1 MKRKN
6 LKSVLFLFGITSL
19 SINANTVKNIKNINE
34 DKNSPNKN
42 IEAISSVKK
51 EQKQLQPSNKTAE
64 GYNLNFDVNKNYKT
78 ETVKVNGKNITYRAY
93 ENIVYVKNP
102 VDINYQTINIY
113 IPEEYFNGKTVGKY
127 NEKTAPIFFPNSV
140 GGYMPGAA
148 GKPEIDKRKGK
159 ENASLVALSRGY
171 IVAAAGAR
179 GRTLKNEQGNYTG
192 KAPAA
197 IVDLKAAIRYLHYND
212 KAMPGNAER
221 IVSNGTSA
229 GGALSA
235 LLGATGNSKDYE
247 PYLKELGAIDG
258 RDDIFAVSAYCPI
271 TNLDNANTAYE
282 WMFNKIKTY
291 KKINIS
297 MLDYNVERKYTE
309 GTLTADEISRSDDLK
324 EMFPAYLNSLKL
336 KNKNGKTLAL
346 DKNGNGSFKEQIK
359 KYYIDSA
366 NTALAKGTDLS
377 EFEFL
382 TIKNGKVT
390 DLDYDKYIAH
400 MGRQKTPGAFDNVDL
415 STGENNLF
423 GDKAVDNKHFTKY
436 MLEHST
442 VNGQIADS
450 KIVKMMNPMYY
461 IGTKGVT
468 TSKYW
473 RIRHGAVDKDTSL
486 AIPAILALKLENLG
500 KNVDFASPWATPHSG
515 DYDLDELFTWID
527 GIVQ

>member
-19 SINANTVKNIKNINE
+19 SINANTVKNING

-51 EQKQLQPSNKTAE
+51 EQKQLQSSNKTAE

-159 ENASLVALSRGY
+159 ENASLVALS
-171 IVAAAGAR
+171 
-179 GRTLKNEQGNYTG
+179 
-192 KAPAA
+192 
-197 IVDLKAAIRYLHYND
+197 
-212 KAMPGNAER
+212 
-221 IVSNGTSA
+221 
-229 GGALSA
+229 
-235 LLGATGNSKDYE
+235 
-247 PYLKELGAIDG
+247 
-258 RDDIFAVSAYCPI
+258 
-271 TNLDNANTAYE
+271 
-282 WMFNKIKTY
+282 
-291 KKINIS
+291 
-297 MLDYNVERKYTE
+297 
-309 GTLTADEISRSDDLK
+309 
-324 EMFPAYLNSLKL
+324 
-336 KNKNGKTLAL
+336 
-346 DKNGNGSFKEQIK
+346 
-359 KYYIDSA
+359 
-366 NTALAKGTDLS
+366 
-377 EFEFL
+377 
-382 TIKNGKVT
+382 
-390 DLDYDKYIAH
+390 
-400 MGRQKTPGAFDNVDL
+400 MGRQKTPGAFDNIDL

-423 GDKAVDNKHFTKY
+423 GDKAIDNKHFTKY

>member
-19 SINANTVKNIKNINE
+19 SINANTVKNING

-51 EQKQLQPSNKTAE
+51 EQKQLQSSNKTAE

-159 ENASLVALSRGY
+159 ENASLVALS
-171 IVAAAGAR
+171 
-179 GRTLKNEQGNYTG
+179 
-192 KAPAA
+192 
-197 IVDLKAAIRYLHYND
+197 
-212 KAMPGNAER
+212 
-221 IVSNGTSA
+221 
-229 GGALSA
+229 
-235 LLGATGNSKDYE
+235 
-247 PYLKELGAIDG
+247 
-258 RDDIFAVSAYCPI
+258 
-271 TNLDNANTAYE
+271 
-282 WMFNKIKTY
+282 
-291 KKINIS
+291 
-297 MLDYNVERKYTE
+297 
-309 GTLTADEISRSDDLK
+309 
-324 EMFPAYLNSLKL
+324 
-336 KNKNGKTLAL
+336 
-346 DKNGNGSFKEQIK
+346 
-359 KYYIDSA
+359 
-366 NTALAKGTDLS
+366 
-377 EFEFL
+377 
-382 TIKNGKVT
+382 
-390 DLDYDKYIAH
+390 
-400 MGRQKTPGAFDNVDL
+400 MGRQKTPGAFDNIDL

-423 GDKAVDNKHFTKY
+423 GDKAIDNKHFTKY

-500 KNVDFASPWATPHSG
+500 KNVDFASPWAIPHSG